1 MKSHKNL
8 EKIIRKFDFDF
19 LEHQTWSS
27 KYITFVR
34 LQSIRASKIQTDKRR
49 EQKNK
54 CLGDMKIT
62 MLIPSY
68 PKLDDFLFILSWY
81 EYTN

>member
-34 LQSIRASKIQTDKRR
+34 LQSIGASKIQTDKRR
-49 EQKNK
+49 EQKKQMSRRHENNNAYTK
-54 CLGDMKIT
+54 LSKIRW
-62 MLIPSY
+62 
-68 PKLDDFLFILSWY
+68 LFIYS
-81 EYTN
+81 